1 MALTAFPTILFNSST
16 GSDSAASGAGPATA
30 ITGTCAASTNSTTV
44 TFNGN
49 PDLSGVA
56 QDGSA
61 VLWVNGIGF
70 VRIST
75 VDDAANTCVVETAL
89 TISASTAFAIGGK
102 RATLDA
108 TESRRL
114 FAATSSPTA
123 SGASGGWTLQ
133 LEDDQSLTSAIT
145 LAFTAGNGYLTIKS
159 NSSTLRTITQT
170 ANAGIFLATTANRF
184 WFQSIGFRHS
194 NGTKSYAII
203 SSSNASTAFF
213 LSCVCGASDGT
224 NCPSG
229 LWSRTN
235 STATV
240 FLINT
245 SILRGGGHGMNLGGG
260 VAVYASGC
268 DISRNTSNGIFQASS
283 LAISSSV
290 IAYNGADGINGT
302 VGACKV
308 ENCTIDGN
316 TGDGIETTTNN
327 SVLVMLLNNQITN
340 NGAYGVTFSGST
352 PHSPFVQYNN
362 FYGNST
368 AAANG
373 ITLDATNLTADPGY
387 TDRTN
392 TVRNYAISSASTS
405 NAAGFPASS
414 ATIGAGQSGTTT
426 YVDIGVSQ
434 RQASGGGGYSRA
446 RTT

>member
-1 MALTAFPTILFNSST
+1 MALTAFPTIVFNAAT
-16 GSDSAASGAGPATA
+16 GSDSLASGAGPATA

-56 QDGSA
+56 QDGSH

-89 TISASTAFAIGGK
+89 TIGDGTAFAIGGK

-123 SGASGGWTLQ
+123 SGATGQWTIQ
-133 LEDDQSLTSAIT
+133 LESDQSLTSAIT
-145 LAFTAGNGYLTIKS
+145 LAFTAGNGFLQIQS
-159 NSSTLRTITQT
+159 DGSTLRTITQT
-170 ANAGIFLATTANRF
+170 GNASLFPATTANRF
-184 WFQSIGFRHS
+184 WFHRIGFRHS
-194 NGTKSYAII
+194 NATKSYAFV
-203 SSSNASTAFF
+203 SSSNASTAVFS
-213 LSCVCGASDGT
+213 SCVCGASDGT

-240 FLINT
+240 TLID
-245 SILRGGGHGMNLGGG
+245 SAIIQCGAQGMNLGGG
-260 VAVYASGC
+260 VTVHLLGC
-268 DISRNTSNGIFQASS
+268 DISRNASNGVFQPANLYASN
-283 LAISSSV
+283 SV
-290 IAYNGADGINGT
+290 IAYNGADGINGVVT
-302 VGACKV
+302 FTRI

-316 TGDGIETTTNN
+316 TGDGVELISNN
-327 SVLVMLLNNQITN
+327 TVNAIIVNNQITN
-340 NGAYGVTFSGST
+340 NGAYGVTFSGT
-352 PHSPFVQYNN
+352 QPHQVVCQYNN
-362 FYGNST
+362 FYNNTT

-373 ITLDATNLTADPGY
+373 FTLDATNLTVDPGY

-392 TVRNYAISSASTS
+392 TVRNYAIGTATK
-405 NAAGFPASS
+405 AAGFPAST
-414 ATIGAGQSGTTT
+414 ATIGAGQSGTTS
-426 YVDIGVSQ
+426 YVDIGAAQ
-434 RQASGGGGYSRA
+434 RQEAGS
-446 RTT
+446 TVIVIDD